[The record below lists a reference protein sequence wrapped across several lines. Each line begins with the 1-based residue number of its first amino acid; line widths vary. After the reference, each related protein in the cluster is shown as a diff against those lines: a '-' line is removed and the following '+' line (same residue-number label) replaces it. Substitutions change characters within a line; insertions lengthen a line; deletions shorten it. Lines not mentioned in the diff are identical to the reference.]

1 MVYAWQQWL
10 SARPLTRTNTST
22 QNTFYSAGNAA
33 KFDILPGENGDW
45 SLRETHY
52 IENPR
57 VKAGLSGPPL
67 CVVAIII
74 PLPLL
79 LFCSLFQGRS
89 VVLTRPSFFLAQAR
103 TLRTS

>member
-33 KFDILPGENGDW
+33 KFDILLGENGDW

-67 CVVAIII
+67 YVTAIIM
-74 PLPLL
+74 PYPLL
-79 LFCSLFQGRS
+79 FLFGSLMQGRS
-89 VVLTRPSFFLAQAR
+89 VVLTRSFFFSLV
-103 TLRTS
+103 